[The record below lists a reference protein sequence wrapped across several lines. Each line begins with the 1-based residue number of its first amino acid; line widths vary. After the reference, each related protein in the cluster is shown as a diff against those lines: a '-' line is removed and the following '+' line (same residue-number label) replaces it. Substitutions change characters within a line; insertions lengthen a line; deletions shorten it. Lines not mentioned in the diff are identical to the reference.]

1 MQRLRGP
8 DVAFR
13 LRREGWPWSQP
24 ARYLLSVAIDLDLFR
39 SSMQRL
45 AAAVT
50 IVATGSE
57 GGRTGLTASSVTSLT
72 GEPPTLLACVSRD
85 SGSLSALVANG
96 MFSVNVLARDQEDV
110 ATAFAG
116 WTGLEGEDRFS
127 VGAWSP
133 GTLGVPLLE
142 GALVGFECVLE
153 ARFPRSSHDILV
165 GRIEHVRL
173 PDVALDPLLY
183 VDRAFGGFDA

>member
-1 MQRLRGP
+1 
-8 DVAFR
+8 
-13 LRREGWPWSQP
+13 
-24 ARYLLSVAIDLDLFR
+24 VAIDLELFR

-45 AAAVT
+45 AAGVT
-50 IVATGSE
+50 IVATGSA
-57 GGRTGLTASSVTSLT
+57 GDRTGLTASAVTSLT

-85 SGSLSALVANG
+85 SGSLPALVANG
-96 MFSVNVLARDQEDV
+96 LFSVNVLARDQEAV

-116 WTGLEGEDRFS
+116 MTGLEGEERFT

-133 GTLGVPLLE
+133 GLLGVPLLE

-165 GRIEHVRL
+165 GRIDHASL
-173 PDVALDPLLY
+173 SHGALDPLLY
-183 VDRAFGGFDA
+183 VDRRFGGFDA